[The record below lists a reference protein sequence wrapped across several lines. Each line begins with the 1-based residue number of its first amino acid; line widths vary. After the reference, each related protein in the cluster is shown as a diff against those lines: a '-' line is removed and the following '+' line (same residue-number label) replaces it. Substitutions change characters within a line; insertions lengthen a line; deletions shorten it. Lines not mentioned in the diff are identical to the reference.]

1 MRSTLTRAL
10 AAVLLAAGFAATTA
24 MPAAAQD
31 TAAQDTGSQG
41 TASQGTVPWAVST
54 ADNEFGADRVNYSYT
69 AEAGEQV
76 HDGLKVVNNGTAP
89 LELAVY
95 TADAFTR
102 PDGQVDLLARDKKSV
117 GVGAWARAASDHL
130 KLGPGESA
138 DVPFTVAVPAGTKAG
153 DFLGGI
159 VTSVQQ
165 GTVERRLGIRIRL
178 RVGGDLTPALSVE
191 DAHVDY
197 SGTAN
202 PFGTGDATLS
212 YTLHN
217 TGNAI
222 TAARQSASV
231 SSLFGAWTIPAAAIP
246 DSPQLL
252 PGETWHVSVPVHGV
266 VPGVRVAADVSITPL
281 LTDASGSVAPRDVV
295 TGSAGGWAVPWTL
308 LVVLV
313 LLVLVVVFVV
323 RRLRKRRAGEEGSP
337 VELPSETPETVTPD
351 STESE
356 KAESETTQSETAQ
369 SETTVPETAVS

>member
-10 AAVLLAAGFAATTA
+10 AAVLLAAGFAATAA

-31 TAAQDTGSQG
+31 TASQD
-41 TASQGTVPWAVST
+41 TASQDTVPWAVST
-54 ADNEFGADRVNYSYT
+54 AANEFGADRVNYSYT
-69 AEAGEQV
+69 AGAGEQV

-117 GVGAWARAASDHL
+117 GVGAWARAAADHV

-138 DVPFTVAVPAGTKAG
+138 DVPFTITVPSGTKAG

-178 RVGGDLTPALSVE
+178 RVGGDLAPALSVE

-202 PFGTGDATLS
+202 PFGSGDATLS

-231 SSLFGAWTIPAAAIP
+231 SSLFGAWTAPAATIP

-266 VPGVRVAADVSITPL
+266 VPGVRLSADVSLTPL
-281 LTDASGSVAPRDVV
+281 LTDASGSVAPLAVV
-295 TGSAGGWAVPWTL
+295 TGSAGGWAIPWTL

-313 LLVLVVVFVV
+313 LLVLVVVFVI
-323 RRLRKRRAGEEGSP
+323 RRLRKRRAGSAEGSP
-337 VELPSETPETVTPD
+337 VELPSETPETAAEPET
-351 STESE
+351 
-356 KAESETTQSETAQ
+356 AESET
-369 SETTVPETAVS
+369 AVS

>member
-10 AAVLLAAGFAATTA
+10 AAVLLAAGFAVTTV

-31 TAAQDTGSQG
+31 TASQD
-41 TASQGTVPWAVST
+41 TVPWAVST

-76 HDGLKVVNNGTAP
+76 HDGLKVVNNSTAP

-117 GVGAWARAASDHL
+117 GVGAWARAASDHV

-138 DVPFTVAVPAGTKAG
+138 DVPFTIAVPPGTKAG

-197 SGTAN
+197 SGTVN
-202 PFGTGDATLS
+202 PFGTGDAKLS

-231 SSLFGAWTIPAAAIP
+231 SSLFGAWTTPAAAIP

-266 VPGVRVAADVSITPL
+266 VPAGRVAAEVSITPL
-281 LTDASGSVAPRDVV
+281 LTDASGSVAPLAVV
-295 TGSAGGWAVPWTL
+295 PGSAGGWAVPWTL

-313 LLVLVVVFVV
+313 LLVLVVVLVV
-323 RRLRKRRAGEEGSP
+323 RRLRKRPVGSAEASP
-337 VELPSETPETVTPD
+337 VERPS
-351 STESE
+351 
-356 KAESETTQSETAQ
+356 AESETAAAESAESET
-369 SETTVPETAVS
+369 VVS

>member
-24 MPAAAQD
+24 LPAAAQD
-31 TAAQDTGSQG
+31 TASQD
-41 TASQGTVPWAVST
+41 TASQDTAPWAVST

-69 AEAGEQV
+69 AQAGEQV

-117 GVGAWARAASDHL
+117 GVGAWVRAASDHV

-138 DVPFTVAVPAGTKAG
+138 DVPFTVAVPAATLAG

-165 GTVERRLGIRIRL
+165 GAVERRLGIRIRL
-178 RVGGDLTPALSVE
+178 RVGGDLAPALSVE
-191 DAHVDY
+191 DARVDY

-212 YTLHN
+212 YTVHN

-222 TAARQSASV
+222 AAARQSASV
-231 SSLFGAWTIPAAAIP
+231 SSLFGAWTTPAAAIP

-252 PGETWHVSVPVHGV
+252 PGETWQVSVPVHGV
-266 VPGVRVAADVSITPL
+266 VPGVRVAADVLITPL
-281 LTDASGSVAPRDVV
+281 LPDASGSVAPLAVV

-323 RRLRKRRAGEEGSP
+323 RRLCKRRAGDEGSP
-337 VELPSETPETVTPD
+337 AELPSETPETVTLD
-351 STESE
+351 SAESK
-356 KAESETTQSETAQ
+356 KAESETAQ
-369 SETTVPETAVS
+369 SETPVSETPVS